1 MMTDMVLFYI
11 KTSKNKVVFIFKIDV
26 TNDINSEILNKILLG
41 KKKMI
46 LFVVIF
52 TITMQN

>member
-11 KTSKNKVVFIFKIDV
+11 KTNKNKVVFIFKIDV

-41 KKKMI
+41 KKK
-46 LFVVIF
+46 
-52 TITMQN
+52 

>member
-1 MMTDMVLFYI
+1 MVLFYI

>member
-11 KTSKNKVVFIFKIDV
+11 KTSENKVVFIFKINV
-26 TNDINSEILNKILLG
+26 TNNINSEILNKILLG
-41 KKKMI
+41 KKMI

-52 TITMQN
+52 MITMSN